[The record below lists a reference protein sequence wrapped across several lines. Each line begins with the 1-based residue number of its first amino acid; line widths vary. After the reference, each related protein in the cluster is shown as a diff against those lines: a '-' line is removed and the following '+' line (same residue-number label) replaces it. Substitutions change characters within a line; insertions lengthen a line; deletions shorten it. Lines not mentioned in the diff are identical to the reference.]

1 MLLRFCIKV
10 HFCPGNPGLSM
21 PKRLAFQSFGPAP
34 ETDSPTKGQICD
46 TEAPLNIGLSR
57 DEQGFSKFW
66 AFGDACDGP

>member
-1 MLLRFCIKV
+1 
-10 HFCPGNPGLSM
+10 M